1 MTRTFL
7 HSFDPA
13 ALSPVT
19 GATVDLDIS
28 EIEDA
33 GIREVLQ
40 TPGAAYGAWSIL
52 DALLTPTGVGTPFIF
67 REPLGQAREVK
78 VALSGLFGRFVARAY
93 LERYFSLSIF
103 AHLGSRVVDLDRRR
117 QVKVTRLSRGD
128 LPDWIACAS
137 DLSSLTVA
145 EAKGCHDAG
154 GPAKA
159 LSRAWA
165 QAGRIDITAGGSKV
179 TVKRI
184 AIATRWGIAAPR
196 PTDAHLSVRD
206 PVDEGEPIKTE
217 EKDALF
223 IGLLRLH
230 IANLIKSLGHA
241 ELASALRGLTRQP
254 FEGRLQGDLQRA
266 RTLLDAVPIKE
277 VEKDTTLGALVG
289 GIVTRA
295 GPVTETDVA
304 PADQEALA
312 RLNLRPVFVGI
323 ERNLIRAAIDADME
337 TVRTR
342 LTQIVGPD
350 EFSRPDRAGGWII
363 PLGEERRIIGST

>member
-19 GATVDLDIS
+19 GATVDLKIS

-52 DALLTPTGVGTPFIF
+52 EALLTPTGAGTPFVF

-93 LERYFSLSIF
+93 LERYFHLSIF

-117 QVKVTRLSRGD
+117 KVKVTRLSRGD

-145 EAKGCHDAG
+145 EAKGCHDAA

-196 PTDAHLSVRD
+196 PTNAHLSVRD

-217 EKDALF
+217 EIDALF

-254 FEGRLQGDLQRA
+254 FERRLQGDLRRV
-266 RTLLDAVPIKE
+266 RTLLDAVPVKE

-323 ERNLIRAAIDADME
+323 ERDLIRAAIDADME